1 MQRPKTGFWNRHT
14 CLLGGSWVVISRVIS
29 PLIRAI
35 TAVTL
40 LIAPL
45 LTTHEP
51 PSIAGARSREPLT
64 PQENYGLTLA
74 VMGRFEDAL
83 GALKKA
89 EPPFGPSMES
99 LQTRLGGIIYH
110 ILQTTY
116 DTYLV
121 NYIYIH
127 YIYPC
132 IEQLVCLYTGIY
144 IHN

>member
-1 MQRPKTGFWNRHT
+1 M
-14 CLLGGSWVVISRVIS
+14 
-29 PLIRAI
+29 
-35 TAVTL
+35 
-40 LIAPL
+40 
-45 LTTHEP
+45 
-51 PSIAGARSREPLT
+51 T

-121 NYIYIH
+121 NYIYMYITFIH
-127 YIYPC
+127 VLNSWFVYI
-132 IEQLVCLYTGIY
+132 QVYTY
-144 IHN
+144 IISSLLQARQSSLAAEIPRSCRTGQGSKGLGEARCCGFGG

>member
-1 MQRPKTGFWNRHT
+1 M
-14 CLLGGSWVVISRVIS
+14 
-29 PLIRAI
+29 
-35 TAVTL
+35 
-40 LIAPL
+40 
-45 LTTHEP
+45 
-51 PSIAGARSREPLT
+51 T

-132 IEQLVCLYTGIY
+132 IEQLVCLYTGYTY
-144 IHN
+144 IISSLLQARQSSLAAEIPRSCRTGQGSKGLGEARCCGFGG